1 MSLMM
6 NINWDEPKQ
15 CKPHTNHSYEKIAV
29 PMYVCMY
36 VCMYVHVAI
45 RRPRVHHALC
55 ACAYRNSVKIVNVY
69 RMLTLIIAHQSRRKT
84 RTEQPFER

>member
-36 VCMYVHVAI
+36 VYLYVCTCSDTSSTCSSCTMRVRISQFGEDRQRISHV
-45 RRPRVHHALC
+45 
-55 ACAYRNSVKIVNVY
+55 NSNYSSPKQEKN
-69 RMLTLIIAHQSRRKT
+69 
-84 RTEQPFER
+84 